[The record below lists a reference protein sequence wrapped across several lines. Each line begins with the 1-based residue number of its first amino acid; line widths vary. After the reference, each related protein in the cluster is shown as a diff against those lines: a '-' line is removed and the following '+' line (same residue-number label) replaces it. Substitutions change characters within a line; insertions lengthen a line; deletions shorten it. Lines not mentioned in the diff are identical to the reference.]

1 MANTHKRQ
9 QPAKATK
16 RKTRS
21 PATHPLPPHAARK
34 RVAPSKQVKAK
45 VVPAAPPVKSSRSTV
60 GSKNAKRPAATP
72 QTTIKEG
79 IKPLVSLGRKKGYL
93 TYDDVNSL
101 LPEEVTSGEQI
112 NKILN
117 LFDEMNIEVVDE
129 AEQPKAAGSPAPH
142 QEEGSAETE
151 PEIIPSAI
159 GRTDDP
165 VRMYLRE
172 MGKTPLLT
180 REGEIHIAKR
190 IEDGHKEVAE
200 AVCRAGVAVREIT
213 EIGERLLHG
222 KARIYELL
230 SMNEFDEVSE
240 QKEQELLAEHTQPLE
255 ALREEQIKIDKLRRR
270 YQRDVGRLSERW
282 QQKTLDEIAS
292 RKAAQATL
300 IRGLRINQRV
310 VDRVVARI
318 RNLLERI
325 EQGEQELREIG
336 RTHHL
341 SMEDIKIISS
351 DGRGRTTAVR
361 GIQRRT
367 GLDRKRLD
375 ECEAA
380 IATTQRKI
388 RKVEEDADASGK
400 ELRASLHAITTGER
414 KAHVAKKEMVEANL
428 RLVISIA
435 KKYTNRGLQFLDL
448 IQEGNIGLMRAVDK
462 FEYQRGYKFSTYATW
477 WVRQAITRAIADQ
490 ARTIRIPVHMIETI
504 NKLTRASRYL
514 VQEFGRE
521 PTPEEIAQK
530 IDLPVDKVRKVLK
543 IAQEPISLETP
554 IGEEEGSHLGDFIE
568 DKAVIS
574 PIEAVIGMNLSG
586 QTEQVLETLTEREQ
600 KILKLRFGL
609 GDGRDHTLEEV
620 GQQFDVTRER
630 IRQIE
635 AKALRK
641 LRHPTRSRKLRSFV
655 ES

>member
-1 MANTHKRQ
+1 
-9 QPAKATK
+9 
-16 RKTRS
+16 
-21 PATHPLPPHAARK
+21 
-34 RVAPSKQVKAK
+34 VKAK
-45 VVPAAPPVKSSRSTV
+45 VVPAAPPVKSLRSTV

-129 AEQPKAAGSPAPH
+129 AERPKAAGSPAPH
-142 QEEGSAETE
+142 QEEGNAETE

-270 YQRDVGRLSERW
+270 YQRGVGSLSERW

-310 VDRVVARI
+310 VDRVVAMI

-351 DGRGRTTAVR
+351 NGRGRTTAVR